1 MNLPLVSYGL
11 AACAYFGSAVLLL
24 GSSKSNPAARWVV
37 AATGITAL
45 WAAVLALDAY
55 APALRPGAVGLI
67 DVVRYAAWFG
77 VLRSLSGAALPAWL
91 YRGIF
96 GVCAALFVLMV
107 LLPAAGVT
115 RIVSTGGLLLA
126 LMGLVQIEQLVRNAP
141 PATRVAMKL
150 AAVGI
155 GGQFFYDLCL
165 YSQAQL
171 LGGIEPVAW
180 IVRGLAFVL
189 LLPAIVLAVR
199 RLGAFSSVVFVSRH
213 AVFYT
218 GSLIAIGGYLSVMAV
233 GGYYVRAHGGSWGES
248 LQLLFLFGAAVVL
261 ASLLLSATLWRR
273 FKVFIATHFYRNK
286 FDYRIEWLRFIQ
298 TLSSD
303 RNRGGD
309 GDVRRVAIQA
319 VAQIFNCPEGV
330 LFMREGSGASYM
342 GVCTWSETGI
352 SNDALLQLPVGAELP
367 RFLEDRQWI
376 VDVEEFLRVPD
387 LYGNI
392 QLPAWLIAERAWR
405 IVTPLL
411 LIDRLVGFLV
421 LRAPPPPFHLTYEDL
436 DLFKTVGRHVA
447 LQLAQYEADNKLTAS
462 RQFDAYNRFTAF
474 VMHDLKNSVA
484 QLQLL
489 VRNAARHR
497 ENPEFIDDAISTIAN
512 TVDRMTGLIGQ
523 LQSRDLHGQLRDV
536 ALAQVLAAAVTRC
549 EGRGPAPSV
558 EHHLDGAIVR
568 ADAEKLGAILDHIIR
583 NAQEATGADGK
594 VIIRMYAN
602 GDQVRLEIQDDGP
615 GMDPT
620 FLRDRLFRPF
630 DGTKGSKGMG
640 IGAYQTREYVRQLN
654 GDVEVQSSPGRGT
667 TFCIRLPLCPPHPE
681 S

>member
-1 MNLPLVSYGL
+1 M
-11 AACAYFGSAVLLL
+11 A
-24 GSSKSNPAARWVV
+24 
-37 AATGITAL
+37 
-45 WAAVLALDAY
+45 
-55 APALRPGAVGLI
+55 
-67 DVVRYAAWFG
+67 
-77 VLRSLSGAALPAWL
+77 
-91 YRGIF
+91 
-96 GVCAALFVLMV
+96 

-115 RIVSTGGLLLA
+115 RIVTTSGLLLA

-141 PATRVAMKL
+141 PTTRVAVKL

-155 GGQFFYDLCL
+155 GGQFFYDLFL

-171 LGGIEPVAW
+171 LGGIEPAAW

-199 RLGAFSSVVFVSRH
+199 RLGDFSPVVFVSRH

-218 GSLIAIGGYLSVMAV
+218 GSFIAIGGYLSVMAV
-233 GGYYVRAHGGSWGES
+233 GGYYVRAHGGTWGES

-261 ASLLLSATLWRR
+261 ASLLLSRTLWRR

-303 RNRGGD
+303 RNHGGD

-330 LFMREGSGASYM
+330 LFMREGQSRRLRGCLRLVGNGHQQQRVPA
-342 GVCTWSETGI
+342 
-352 SNDALLQLPVGAELP
+352 APVGAELP

-376 VDVEEFLRVPD
+376 IDIEEYLRSPD

-392 QLPAWLIAERAWR
+392 QLPSWLIAERAWR

-421 LRAPPPPFHLTYEDL
+421 LRSPPPPFHITFEDL

-462 RQFDAYNRFTAF
+462 RQFDAYNRFAAF

-497 ENPEFIDDAISTIAN
+497 ENPAFIDDAISTIAN

-536 ALAQVLAAAVTRC
+536 ALAQVLAAAITRC
-549 EGRGPAPSV
+549 EGRGPAPSRRTPPGRRHRASRCR
-558 EHHLDGAIVR
+558 EAWLNFRSHHPQCAGGHGCR
-568 ADAEKLGAILDHIIR
+568 RQGDH
-583 NAQEATGADGK
+583 
-594 VIIRMYAN
+594 
-602 GDQVRLEIQDDGP
+602 P
-615 GMDPT
+615 
-620 FLRDRLFRPF
+620 
-630 DGTKGSKGMG
+630 
-640 IGAYQTREYVRQLN
+640 YVRRRR
-654 GDVEVQSSPGRGT
+654 SST
-667 TFCIRLPLCPPHPE
+667 A
-681 S
+681 